1 MLRPAENWLEGVH
14 VTLPTPFA
22 LDGALDVDAFG
33 ALCLDVLATAPAS
46 IVIGT
51 PLGERS
57 VLDLAERTTLAA
69 TATAIAREA
78 RRHTVAGSDA
88 GSDRGS
94 DRDGPMILVDVSTT
108 DWRRSGLLAADA
120 AEVGADAVL
129 LSAPTDHRPS
139 ARELVDHVRSV
150 AGRGL
155 PILLVNDP
163 ATTRMTLGA
172 TEVLGLAHEEGVV
185 GVVDAADEQDLLA
198 DLHHRGTSL
207 HLLIGRD
214 EHVLAGRDA
223 GASGWLSAVGCLF
236 PRLAS
241 DLWPA
246 LHRDGVADAAG
257 SLLTALEPLLRLMS
271 GPRSVSSTKL
281 LLDLLGR
288 TGGGPPRP
296 PRRAVEGTDREVLA
310 QELRLLQQRSP
321 AAR

>member
-88 GSDRGS
+88 GS